1 VKNIVWTDIAI
12 DRLNAILDIILL
24 DDVNTADH
32 ILDEIHSVTTIIA
45 DFPQIGKIIDDQD
58 DHENREMII
67 RGTYVLIYRDS
78 GDDVI
83 VMSIRHT
90 KQSN

>member
-1 VKNIVWTDIAI
+1 VRNIVWTDIAI

-32 ILDEIHSVTTIIA
+32 ILDEIHNVTTIIA